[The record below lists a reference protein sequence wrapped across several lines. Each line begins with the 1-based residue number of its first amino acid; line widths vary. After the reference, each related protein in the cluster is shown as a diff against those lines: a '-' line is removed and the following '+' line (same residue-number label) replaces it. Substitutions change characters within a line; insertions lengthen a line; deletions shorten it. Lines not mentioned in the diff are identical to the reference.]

1 MAAPD
6 SSHTAPSPPPGE
18 PPRPTFRP
26 LVFGEALFDRFPDG
40 SRILGGAPFNVAWH
54 LRGFKANPLLVSSLG
69 RDEPGT
75 EILERMGDWGM
86 DTRGIQL
93 HSDRSTG
100 MVVAELEGGE
110 PRFHIRPRQAY
121 DAVAVEELP
130 APPLMGELDFLYHGT
145 LALREETSRHAL
157 EYLRRY
163 LETPTLVDVNL
174 RDPWWSRESVLPLLQ
189 EVEWVKMNEVEF
201 SLLADVSPGSA
212 EEWESSARAFIRDRE
227 IGNLILTFGSRG
239 ALGLNLEDAVWE
251 EAPEVPDLVDTVGA
265 GDAFSAVTALG
276 VHGGWTLGLILGR
289 AGAFAAEICARRGA
303 TAADPDLYLR
313 HLRSWD
319 HED

>member
-1 MAAPD
+1 
-6 SSHTAPSPPPGE
+6 
-18 PPRPTFRP
+18 
-26 LVFGEALFDRFPDG
+26 
-40 SRILGGAPFNVAWH
+40 VAWH

-69 RDEPGT
+69 RDEPGR

-93 HSDRSTG
+93 HSDRPTG
-100 MVVAELEGGE
+100 MVVAELEDGE

-130 APPLMGELDFLYHGT
+130 APPLMEGLDFLYHGT

-212 EEWESSARAFIRDRE
+212 EEWESSARAFISDRG

-239 ALGLNLEDAVWE
+239 ALGLNMEEAVWE

-276 VHGGWTLGLILGR
+276 VDGGWTLGLILGR
-289 AGAFAAEICARRGA
+289 AAAFAAEICARRGA
-303 TAADPDLYLR
+303 TAADQDLYLR